1 MELHHEASAISKSI
15 PSSFDASS
23 PNGAYIVSEPF
34 PKASRTSRASVPCGQ
49 V

>member
-1 MELHHEASAISKSI
+1 MELHHEASAINKAS
-15 PSSFDASS
+15 PSSFEASS
-23 PNGAYIVSEPF
+23 HNGAYIVSEPF